1 MVLELVVL
9 GRSEIGSPSKDID
22 KRWYELAVEK
32 DLIFESHG
40 PPLVAGI
47 LIETLEFREFF
58 CRRVVGRVQVLR
70 HGGAVE
76 ITNRLVR
83 RGQVASITRHRHG
96 IHATNNTR
104 RALATLSYFS

>member
-47 LIETLEFREFF
+47 LIEALEFRELF

-76 ITNRLVR
+76 VANRFVR
-83 RGQVASITRHRHG
+83 RGQVASVAGDRHG
-96 IHATNNTR
+96 VD
-104 RALATLSYFS
+104 RANDAGRAFAAFSYFS